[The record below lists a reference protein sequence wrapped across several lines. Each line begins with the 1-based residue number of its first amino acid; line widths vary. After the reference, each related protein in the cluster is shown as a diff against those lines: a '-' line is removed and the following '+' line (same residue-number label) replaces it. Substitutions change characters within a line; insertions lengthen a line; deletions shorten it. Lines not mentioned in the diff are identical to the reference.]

1 MILSALKCPI
11 PKRAHTKLTAKRKLR
26 EKKARYD
33 IKYLSSLSQVIRE
46 QQLLII
52 LIALIDNQFLIR
64 FKFMR
69 RFNKINYSN
78 KIDVMQKEMLD
89 NQYNEK
95 LLDDDFFYF
104 GISSKLGA
112 GTKKDPVHIMMI
124 SRGQSKIY
132 LKAGVF
138 QIDGTYRLTKNNY
151 PWKCVELLTSKVNFI
166 QLHS

>member
-89 NQYNEK
+89 N
-95 LLDDDFFYF
+95 
-104 GISSKLGA
+104 
-112 GTKKDPVHIMMI
+112 
-124 SRGQSKIY
+124 
-132 LKAGVF
+132 
-138 QIDGTYRLTKNNY
+138 
-151 PWKCVELLTSKVNFI
+151 
-166 QLHS
+166 